1 MSTAQQGNFDFSSFN
16 AQTDRIPAGLQI
28 FLAQQL
34 LSNAAWQLA
43 RFDNPRSDDV
53 MGILTD
59 VKILRA
65 TMKADALARS
75 SK

>member
-34 LSNAAWQLA
+34 LSNAAWQLSK
-43 RFDNPRSDDV
+43 FDNPRAEAAVELMNDC
-53 MGILTD
+53 
-59 VKILRA
+59 KALRVL
-65 TMKADALARS
+65 MKADALARS

>member
-1 MSTAQQGNFDFSSFN
+1 MSTAQQGNFDFQSFN

-34 LSNAAWQLA
+34 LSNAAWQLSK
-43 RFDNPRSDDV
+43 FDNPRAETCV
-53 MGILTD
+53 ELMND
-59 VKILRA
+59 VKALRA

-75 SK
+75 GK